1 MNSDNPKVRNNGAV
15 FFGVA
20 RGKLSEGISLNDD
33 ASRCVML
40 IGIPYPNKK
49 DPKIMMKQH
58 YLTMRRWH
66 PMDNNH

>member
-1 MNSDNPKVRNNGAV
+1 MNSENPKLRTNGAV

-49 DPKIMMKQH
+49 DPKIMMK
-58 YLTMRRWH
+58 
-66 PMDNNH
+66 

>member
-1 MNSDNPKVRNNGAV
+1 MNSENPKLRTNGAV

-40 IGIPYPNKK
+40 IGIPYQNKK
-49 DPKIMMKQH
+49 DPKIMMK
-58 YLTMRRWH
+58 
-66 PMDNNH
+66 

>member
-1 MNSDNPKVRNNGAV
+1 MNSQDPKNRTNGAI

-49 DPKIMMKQH
+49 DHKIMMKQH
-58 YLTMRRWH
+58 YLKMRRWY
-66 PMDNNH
+66 PMDNSK